1 MIKIASVAL
10 CAALGVA
17 GLTQS
22 VPAEARPYVSVGVGV
37 PIVAPLP
44 FAPVYYRPYVYAYR
58 PYGRPA
64 YAYGRYY
71 RHWRRW

>member
-1 MIKIASVAL
+1 MIKIASAAL
-10 CAALGVA
+10 CAAIGVA

-22 VPAEARPYVSVGVGV
+22 IPAEARPYVSVGVGA

-44 FAPVYYRPYVYAYR
+44 LVPVYYRPHAYAYG
-58 PYGRPA
+58 PWGRPV

-71 RHWRRW
+71 RRWHRC